1 MGPAPVGLERTDK
14 MVGPLTYLDLGLLG
28 ICFLSGLLAMYRG
41 LTREALS
48 IISWALAALATLY
61 FVAYRSDLADSL
73 AADYGQSPLV
83 MKIAI
88 GVAIFIIVLV
98 IVHFITIRFSDSVLE
113 SRVGMIDRILGF
125 GFGVVRGFLLVV
137 IGYLFANFLFEEK
150 IMPPWVKEAQAFPY
164 IKDTGT
170 SLQAA
175 LSGIL
180 PEDLKLPGIGGGGE
194 SQGGE
199 ATGEVAPEGTE
210 EPAAPAEGTEGTDGQ
225 SG

>member
-1 MGPAPVGLERTDK
+1 

-28 ICFLSGLLAMYRG
+28 ICLLSGLLAMYRG

-61 FVAYRSDLADSL
+61 FVAYRSDIADGL

-125 GFGVVRGFLLVV
+125 GFGAVRGFLLVV

-199 ATGEVAPEGTE
+199 ATGEAPPEGTE
-210 EPAAPAEGTEGTDGQ
+210 EPAAAPAEGTDGQ

>member
-1 MGPAPVGLERTDK
+1 
-14 MVGPLTYLDLGLLG
+14 MVGPLTYLDIGLLG

-48 IISWALAALATLY
+48 IISWALAAVATLY
-61 FVAYRSDLADSL
+61 FVAYRSDIADSL

-83 MKIAI
+83 MKIGI
-88 GVAIFIIVLV
+88 GVGIFVVVLV
-98 IVHFITIRFSDSVLE
+98 IVHFITIRFSNSVLE

-150 IMPPWVKEAQAFPY
+150 IMPPWVKEAQSFPY
-164 IKDTGT
+164 IKETGT

-175 LSGIL
+175 LSDLL
-180 PEDLKLPGIGGGGE
+180 PEDFKLPGSGGGE
-194 SQGGE
+194 NQGGE
-199 ATGEVAPEGTE
+199 AAPEGTE
-210 EPAAPAEGTEGTDGQ
+210 EPPPEATTDQ